1 MFLQIRD
8 FVYLAVGPLG
18 TSNKLTADLDVD
30 ALRNRL
36 RIWVN
41 AILQQLHSPS
51 FDSDSHDSVS
61 TASRT
66 VWNYIRPIEE
76 QCKLYST
83 PYRYYSKDKSQIRPQ
98 ITNKTVVIERF
109 LAIFCSSAFFIL
121 RNIILSNYQ
130 CANNNDDV
138 PCAVFQVFESE
149 YVKSTSSR

>member
-1 MFLQIRD
+1 MFFQIRD

-18 TSNKLTADLDVD
+18 TRNKLTADLDVD

-51 FDSDSHDSVS
+51 FDSDSHDSVFY
-61 TASRT
+61 R
-66 VWNYIRPIEE
+66 VENYIRPIEA

-83 PYRYYSKDKSQIRPQ
+83 PYRYYSKDKSQIRAQ

-109 LAIFCSSAFFIL
+109 FAIFCSSAFFIL
-121 RNIILSNYQ
+121 RNIILSNSQ